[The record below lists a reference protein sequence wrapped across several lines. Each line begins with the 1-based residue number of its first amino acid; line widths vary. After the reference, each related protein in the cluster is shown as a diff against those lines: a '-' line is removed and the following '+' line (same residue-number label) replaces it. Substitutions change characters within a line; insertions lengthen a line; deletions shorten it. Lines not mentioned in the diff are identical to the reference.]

1 MPYYQDTQQ
10 TQPGQAKILERCAG
24 CDFELPDDDGIEIC
38 PYCGAANEHYDDG
51 WRDCDY
57 CDNHYHKAEAD
68 GDCPY
73 CGNHAADYGDD
84 SALQRARAI
93 IRWYGPMRRRT
104 LVNRLLLRYWEQV
117 RHAKELK
124 LRGYSERA
132 TAEIQGVSKTA
143 VHHRLQK
150 PFSLMRSEIT
160 RITRWL
166 TGPEPIRITQCIG
179 IDHRPATA
187 TVIDRY
193 KAIRTRYG
201 WLCYLDR
208 QESHQQRRE

>member
-1 MPYYQDTQQ
+1 MGP
-10 TQPGQAKILERCAG
+10 E
-24 CDFELPDDDGIEIC
+24 
-38 PYCGAANEHYDDG
+38 
-51 WRDCDY
+51 W
-57 CDNHYHKAEAD
+57 
-68 GDCPY
+68 
-73 CGNHAADYGDD
+73 
-84 SALQRARAI
+84 QRARAI
-93 IRWYGPMRRRT
+93 IRWYGPADTPGDRYRQAWVLGRWPIRRQT
-104 LVNRLLLRYWEQV
+104 PVNRLLLRYWEQV

-143 VHHRLQK
+143 VHHRLLK
-150 PFSLMRSEIT
+150 PFRLIRSEVR
-160 RITRWL
+160 RITAWL
-166 TGPEPIRITQCIG
+166 TGPEPIGITDSIG
-179 IDHRPATA
+179 IDHQPATA